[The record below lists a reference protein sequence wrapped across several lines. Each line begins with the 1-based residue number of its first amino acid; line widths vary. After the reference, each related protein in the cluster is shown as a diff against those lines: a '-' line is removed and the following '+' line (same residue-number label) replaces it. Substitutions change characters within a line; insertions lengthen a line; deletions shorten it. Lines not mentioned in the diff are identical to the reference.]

1 MPRKKMT
8 MVHDNQLPMTA
19 TQLVGHTTG
28 SVVKGLSAPS
38 PWMLGVVILNVLGI
52 GAAVYFLNIL
62 IVGQQGH
69 LRQVLDV
76 QQNEVRQIIDMH
88 NREFDA
94 LMLMIGDNAKTYAA
108 AVDALKPIDLPVEA
122 PPPVQGKRQ

>member
-1 MPRKKMT
+1 MNT
-8 MVHDNQLPMTA
+8 GEHQLPMTA
-19 TQLVGHTTG
+19 TQLVGHTAG
-28 SVVKGLSAPS
+28 SVVKGLAAPS

-94 LMLMIGDNAKTYAA
+94 LMVMIGENAKAA
-108 AVDALKPIDLPVEA
+108 AEASRPLPPLPIEA

>member
-1 MPRKKMT
+1 
-8 MVHDNQLPMTA
+8 MVHDNQLPLTT
-19 TQLVGHTTG
+19 TQLVGHTAVG
-28 SVVKGLSAPS
+28 VVRGLSAPS

-69 LRQVLDV
+69 LKQVLDV
-76 QQNEVRQIIDMH
+76 QQAEVRQIIDMH

-108 AVDALKPIDLPVEA
+108 AVDALSPVTQPVEA